1 MSQRLPPSASVAEPI
16 EGDRLLAPAA
26 ARNVEPLCA
35 LLAAHA
41 PKTGRALEIASGTG
55 QHVVAFAERLP
66 GLTWQPSDI
75 DTARRASINAH
86 AEDANLPNIA
96 PALPLDA
103 TQPGWAAEHSA
114 FDLIMLANLLH
125 LIPTDAVQNLITEAA
140 AALAPGGKLI
150 LYGPFKRDS
159 QLTSPGDT
167 RFDAELRAADPAIGY
182 KDDLDMARWL
192 SDAGLSPIDQI
203 DMPANN
209 LAFIAGKPSP

>member
-1 MSQRLPPSASVAEPI
+1 MSPRLPPSASVAETAG
-16 EGDRLLAPAA
+16 GDRLFAPAA
-26 ARNVEPLCA
+26 ARNLAPLCD
-35 LLAAHA
+35 LLADHA
-41 PKTGRALEIASGTG
+41 PRSGRALEIASGTG
-55 QHVVAFAERLP
+55 EHVIGFAKRLP

-75 DTARRASINAH
+75 DTARRASINAYA
-86 AEDANLPNIA
+86 AEAALPNIA

-103 TQPGWAAEHSA
+103 TQPGWAAEHGP

-125 LIPTDAVQNLITEAA
+125 LIPTEAVRCLTIEAA

-150 LYGPFKRDS
+150 LYGPFKREGE
-159 QLTSPGDT
+159 LTSPGDI
-167 RFDAELRAADPAIGY
+167 RFDAELRAADPSIGY

>member
-1 MSQRLPPSASVAEPI
+1 MSPRLPPSASVSEPT
-16 EGDRLLAPAA
+16 EGDRLFAPAA
-26 ARNVEPLCA
+26 ARNLDPLCD

-41 PKTGRALEIASGTG
+41 PQTGRALEIASGTG
-55 QHVVAFAERLP
+55 QHVVAFAKRLP

-86 AEDANLPNIA
+86 ATDAALPNIA

-103 TQPGWAAEHSA
+103 TQPGWAAEHGA

-125 LIPTDAVQNLITEAA
+125 LIPTGAVQTLITEAT
-140 AALAPGGKLI
+140 AALAPGGTLI
-150 LYGPFKRDS
+150 LYGPFKRAG

-192 SDAGLSPIDQI
+192 SDAGLSPIDQT